1 MTLPEYWFG
10 PPPDLA
16 DDEHWLAHVA
26 ANRTQGKRAVGGGL
40 HVTNHRLL
48 FSPNLIDARLGG
60 KPWSCAL
67 ADIVRQVT
75 IRYDNLFEISFPYSA
90 GIHQAPTDGRDTRAW
105 HLHLHFHP
113 PLLRSATV
121 RKFLVGYEMLAE
133 PQRDLTAE
141 SAAERLRAL
150 SRTHY
155 RAAAPAR

>member
-67 ADIVRQVT
+67 VDIVSVGVQR
-75 IRYDNLFEISFPYSA
+75 RRFSLLELFSGGLVDRVRF
-90 GIHQAPTDGRDTRAW
+90 D
-105 HLHLHFHP
+105 
-113 PLLRSATV
+113 LRGGARELFV
-121 RKFLVGYEMLAE
+121 VDR
-133 PQRDLTAE
+133 PDQR
-141 SAAERLRAL
+141 AAELRAL
-150 SRTHY
+150 LSMPEPGADLP
-155 RAAAPAR
+155 AARLIE